1 MEREKTPH
9 AAPQCWIKALRWYSL
24 LYSSVNL
31 CLPLTSVNISTIR
44 NQFCCH
50 FLKIC
55 GFNFGILLL
64 FIVRLSHVRDLQD
77 SNSSCVIISLKHL
90 CVLVL
95 QTVC

>member
-1 MEREKTPH
+1 MEREKVPH

-31 CLPLTSVNISTIR
+31 CLPLTSVNISNATS
-44 NQFCCH
+44 QLCYH

-64 FIVRLSHVRDLQD
+64 Y
-77 SNSSCVIISLKHL
+77 
-90 CVLVL
+90 L
-95 QTVC
+95 QTLILPVS